1 MDDVVPGT
9 EPESQADDH
18 STDQAQ
24 TESAQQPDSGHE
36 ESKARHGRRLT
47 IMIVASIILAI
58 LSALIVPPIM
68 YTDADRA
75 EAEKIEIQVFGL
87 EQEMKAVEAKIDA
100 LKEALK
106 QQEQQIGDAD
116 RKKMVGVMSRESGL
130 DKDEIEKI
138 FPQLAE
144 LKNEIAELTED
155 VKKFRDQIAALR
167 KNQPSEESTVALFEA
182 IGVGGEVF
190 LRALTMMVVPLVIA
204 SVMSGI
210 LGMGDVRKLGRPGL
224 VAVLYYIS
232 TTILA
237 VVVGLVVVNLI
248 NPGKSFESDG
258 KKFQQLDK
266 NSDKHLDLA
275 EFQATVDQFEKTKSK
290 RVFFLRDTDEDG
302 ELSLEEYSGNNVNVE
317 EADRKKVVGVMSR
330 ESGLDKNKIEKI
342 FPQLA
347 KEKEGAAEKGPSM
360 GTIFSNLLLML
371 FTDNLFAAAA
381 ETQLLPLIVFSI
393 IFAGMLTTLG
403 SKVDDMTG
411 LIAEVNTALMSFV
424 MLLMNLAP
432 IGIFCLVAS
441 RFGEAQAK
449 GEFIQTLSQT
459 GSFVLTVLV
468 GLSIHLFGTL
478 PLLFWIFKRQNPY
491 HFMRNMSRALLTA
504 FSTASSSATLPVTME
519 CATQQAGVSKRSVD
533 FVLPLGAT
541 INMDGTALYEAAA
554 AIFIAQVFMLTPEG
568 AAFANTYDPVWT
580 QVVIAVTATLA
591 AIGAAGIPEAGL
603 VTMMIVLNA
612 VGLPLEYVS
621 LIISVDWLLDRF
633 RTATNTFGDAVGAAI
648 VDETFRD

>member
-1 MDDVVPGT
+1 
-9 EPESQADDH
+9 
-18 STDQAQ
+18 
-24 TESAQQPDSGHE
+24 
-36 ESKARHGRRLT
+36 
-47 IMIVASIILAI
+47 
-58 LSALIVPPIM
+58 
-68 YTDADRA
+68 
-75 EAEKIEIQVFGL
+75 
-87 EQEMKAVEAKIDA
+87 
-100 LKEALK
+100 
-106 QQEQQIGDAD
+106 
-116 RKKMVGVMSRESGL
+116 
-130 DKDEIEKI
+130 
-138 FPQLAE
+138 
-144 LKNEIAELTED
+144 
-155 VKKFRDQIAALR
+155 
-167 KNQPSEESTVALFEA
+167 
-182 IGVGGEVF
+182 
-190 LRALTMMVVPLVIA
+190 
-204 SVMSGI
+204 
-210 LGMGDVRKLGRPGL
+210 
-224 VAVLYYIS
+224 
-232 TTILA
+232 
-237 VVVGLVVVNLI
+237 
-248 NPGKSFESDG
+248 
-258 KKFQQLDK
+258 
-266 NSDKHLDLA
+266 
-275 EFQATVDQFEKTKSK
+275 
-290 RVFFLRDTDEDG
+290 
-302 ELSLEEYSGNNVNVE
+302 
-317 EADRKKVVGVMSR
+317 MSR